1 MLNSVAWQL
10 LLNAMARKID
20 LTFWFFSFGVGF

>member
-1 MLNSVAWQL
+1 MLNSVAWEL

-20 LTFWFFSFGVGF
+20 LTFFSLGVGS